1 MLPWAIVVTKMSF
14 TPSKSWTIYAII
26 FGGALVFDFVDVSLT
41 VLIWAF
47 RLSKGKVKVGVLKR
61 QV

>member
-1 MLPWAIVVTKMSF
+1 
-14 TPSKSWTIYAII
+14 
-26 FGGALVFDFVDVSLT
+26 VFDFVDVSLT